1 MTGALAHTA
10 GLARRSLMSIR
21 REPLA
26 WFPSLFFPLLLMAIF
41 TGSFGQA
48 PGRIPGFPPIRG
60 FLDFAVAGSVLQAA
74 LLIGTVAGTALAR
87 DIEGGFFDRLVLSPV
102 SRASILLGHLAGAV
116 VLAVALG
123 ALFIGVAVVFGA
135 RVDGGVTGVLL
146 VLLISAVMAMGM
158 GGLGLYLALRTGSSE
173 AVQGAFP
180 LFFVF
185 LFFSSA
191 YFPRETMSGWFRD
204 VADVNPVSHLVEGMR
219 SEIVDGA
226 LTGSAALGLAVG
238 AGLAV
243 VTLGASGLALRR
255 RLRGDA

>member
-1 MTGALAHTA
+1 MTATMAHTA
-10 GLARRSLMSIR
+10 GLARRSLVAIR

-41 TGSFGQA
+41 TASFGQA

-87 DIEGGFFDRLVLSPV
+87 DIEGGFFDRLILSPV
-102 SRASILLGHLAGAV
+102 SRTAILLGHLTGAV
-116 VLAVALG
+116 VLAISLG
-123 ALFIGVAVVFGA
+123 ALFIGVAVAFGA
-135 RVDGGVTGVLL
+135 RVDGGVPGVLL
-146 VLLISAVMAMGM
+146 VLLIAAVLALGM
-158 GGLGLYLALRTGSSE
+158 GGLGLFLALRTGSSE

-180 LFFVF
+180 LFFIL

-191 YFPRETMSGWFRD
+191 YFPRETMSGWFRA
-204 VADVNPVSHLVEGMR
+204 VADVNPISYLVEGMR
-219 SEIVDGA
+219 AQIVDGD
-226 LTGSAALGLAVG
+226 LTGSATLGLAVG
-238 AGLAV
+238 VGLAAA
-243 VTLGASGLALRR
+243 TLGASLLALRR